1 MRFQTLTRI
10 YCTTALVAPV
20 HHPTVTTKTMPTFVI
35 AISMQTA
42 ISKLNMVIHMAMDI
56 HMESGKNVTMRKGEE
71 SVVTVD
77 PQSLAAEDGTD
88 AARVEAGVALGAT
101 PVIMVVVV
109 AVVVALPLSNEIEG
123 GNDPDLDRG
132 PGVAVA
138 VGVGAAIDRD

>member
-1 MRFQTLTRI
+1 
-10 YCTTALVAPV
+10 
-20 HHPTVTTKTMPTFVI
+20 
-35 AISMQTA
+35 
-42 ISKLNMVIHMAMDI
+42 
-56 HMESGKNVTMRKGEE
+56 MESGKNVTMRKGEE